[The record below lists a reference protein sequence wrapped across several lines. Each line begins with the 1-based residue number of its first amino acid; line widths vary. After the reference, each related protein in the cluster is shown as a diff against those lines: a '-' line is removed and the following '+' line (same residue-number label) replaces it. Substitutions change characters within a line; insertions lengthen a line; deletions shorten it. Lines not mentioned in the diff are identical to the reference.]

1 MNIHAKLLSLVCFLF
16 LYTNSTAQTSRKII
30 LEDITGA
37 WCGLC
42 PEGFATLGQINN
54 NFLGVIP
61 VGIHIADPMET
72 PETAMLGDIY
82 TGSGVNAF
90 LLDRY
95 LFPDLQF
102 VPFTFEYLPLS
113 EKITERLATPA
124 SVAIALQNISY
135 DTLSRTLHATVKAHF
150 TDSVANYNNLRFNLW
165 LLEDS
170 VVSSASGYAQVNF
183 FDAVPGYF
191 YSGAGNP
198 MYNFPHRHVLR
209 AALGGAWGTE
219 NSLPQIPSQIA
230 INDSFTYT
238 YTYALPQ
245 AWNLD
250 KVSLV
255 GMVQNYDSL
264 NYHLN
269 EILNA
274 ENISLTD
281 ALTAPLLP
289 NDTTIVIVTDTTVVD
304 TTTIIIDTTA
314 TNIGQLMQPQL
325 VKVFPNPASDV
336 LKISYHLPQTGK
348 FSLAIYD
355 LTGKQ
360 LHLLQQETKV
370 AGNYAFLWQDV
381 PLASGFYLVGLE
393 LNGRKVYNKLFVTK
407 LNNN

>member
-1 MNIHAKLLSLVCFLF
+1 MNTHTKLLPFFCFLF
-16 LYTNSTAQTSRKII
+16 IYNNSIAQTSRKII

-42 PEGFATLGQINN
+42 PEGFATSEQINN

-61 VGIHIADPMET
+61 VGIHIADPMEIS
-72 PETAMLGDIY
+72 ETAMLGDIY

-113 EKITERLATPA
+113 EKIAERLATPA
-124 SVAIALQNISY
+124 SVAIGFQNISY
-135 DTLSRTLHATVKAHF
+135 DTLSRTLHATVKARF
-150 TDSVANYNNLRFNLW
+150 TTSVANYNNLRFNLW

-170 VVSSASGYAQVNF
+170 VVSSASGYAQVNY

-219 NSLPQIPSQIA
+219 NSLPTSPSLIA

-238 YTYALPQ
+238 YTYVLPQ
-245 AWNLD
+245 SWNLD
-250 KVSLV
+250 RVSLV

-281 ALTAPLLP
+281 ALTAPPLP
-289 NDTTIVIVTDTTVVD
+289 NDTTIVVIDTTVVD

-336 LKISYHLPQTGK
+336 LKISYHLPQTGE

-355 LTGKQ
+355 LMGKK

-370 AGNYAFLWQDV
+370 AGNYAFLWQNV
-381 PLASGFYLVGLE
+381 PLPSGIYLVGLE
-393 LNGRKVYNKLFVTK
+393 LNGRRVYNKLFIAK
-407 LNNN
+407 LSNN

>member
-1 MNIHAKLLSLVCFLF
+1 MNTYFKLLPLACLLF
-16 LYTNSTAQTSRKII
+16 LYTNSIAQTSRKII

-42 PEGFATLGQINN
+42 PEGLATSAQISN

-61 VGIHIADPMET
+61 VSIHIADPMEI

-113 EKITERLATPA
+113 EKIAERLATPA
-124 SVAIALQNISY
+124 LVAVALQNISY
-135 DTLSRTLHATVKAHF
+135 DTLSRTLHTTVKAHF
-150 TDSVANYNNLRFNLW
+150 TDTVYNYNNLRFNLW

-219 NSLPQIPSQIA
+219 NSLPQPSQIA

-238 YTYALPQ
+238 YTYTLPQ
-245 AWNLD
+245 SWNID

-281 ALTAPLLP
+281 ALATPLLP
-289 NDTTIVIVTDTTVVD
+289 NDTTIVVTDTTIVD

-314 TNIGQLMQPQL
+314 TNIGQLMPPQL
-325 VKVFPNPASDV
+325 TKVFPNPASDV

-360 LHLLQQETKV
+360 QYLLQQETQT
-370 AGNYAFLWQDV
+370 AGNYAFLWQNV
-381 PLASGFYLVGLE
+381 TLPSGFYLVGLE
-393 LNGRKVYNKLFVTK
+393 LNGRMTYSKLSIAK
-407 LNNN
+407 YNNN